1 MKNIIIDYVY
11 IIIILFQKYKNYK
24 RKTKM
29 IKSMTA
35 FGRQTEIVNDKN
47 ISVEIKSV
55 NNRYFDCSVRI
66 SRNYSFLEEK
76 IKPYLQS
83 HGISR
88 GKVDVQIS
96 IEQLGSS
103 DVSIRINEGYAKSYI
118 EALRELKSK
127 YSLDGEITVM
137 SVAHDREIFT
147 FSKAEED
154 EEKDFE
160 DLCVVLDGA
169 IAKFIAAREAEGANI
184 EKDLRSKIENIK
196 IKVGEI
202 EARSFEDTSSYRTH
216 LEEKLRQALSDNKI
230 TIDENRILTECAIF
244 ADKVAVDE
252 EIVRLRSHFT
262 AFEGILAANEPAG
275 RKLDFL
281 MQEMNR
287 EINTVGSKCSNST
300 IAHTV
305 VDVKCELEKIREQIQ
320 NIE

>member
-1 MKNIIIDYVY
+1 
-11 IIIILFQKYKNYK
+11 
-24 RKTKM
+24 M

-35 FGRQTEIVNDKN
+35 FGRGSEIVNDKN
-47 ISVEIKSV
+47 ITVEIKSV

-66 SRNYSFLEEK
+66 SRSYSFLEEK

-96 IEQLGSS
+96 IEPIGSS
-103 DVSIRINEGYAKSYI
+103 DVCISLNEDYAKAYI
-118 EALRELKSK
+118 DALKALKEK
-127 YSLDGEITVM
+127 FSLDGEITVM
-137 SVAHDREIFT
+137 GVSRDREIFT
-147 FSKAEED
+147 VSKAEQD
-154 EEKDFE
+154 EEQDFA
-160 DLCVVLDGA
+160 DLCVVLDSA
-169 IAKFIAAREAEGANI
+169 IEKFVSARASEGANI
-184 EKDLRSKIENIK
+184 EKDIRGKIDSIK
-196 IKVGEI
+196 DKVDLI
-202 EARSFEDTSSYRTH
+202 EKRSFEDTSSYREH
-216 LEEKLRQALSDNKI
+216 LEERLRQALSDNKI
-230 TIDENRILTECAIF
+230 TMDENRILTECAIF

-252 EIVRLRSHFT
+252 EIVRLRSHFV
-262 AFEGILAANEPAG
+262 AFENILASGEPAG

-287 EINTVGSKCSNST
+287 EINTVGSKCSNSA

>member
-1 MKNIIIDYVY
+1 
-11 IIIILFQKYKNYK
+11 
-24 RKTKM
+24 M

-35 FGRQTEIVNDKN
+35 FGRSVQTVDDKN
-47 ISVEIKSV
+47 ITVEIKSV

-66 SRNYSFLEEK
+66 SRTYSFLEER

-96 IEQLGSS
+96 IEPIGAPDTTISL
-103 DVSIRINEGYAKSYI
+103 NEDYAKAYI
-118 EALRELKSK
+118 DALRALKERF
-127 YSLDGEITVM
+127 SLDGEITVM

-147 FSKAEED
+147 VSKAEQD
-154 EEKDFE
+154 EEKDFSS
-160 DLCVVLDGA
+160 LCVVLDAA
-169 IAKFIAAREAEGANI
+169 IEKFVAAREAEGANI
-184 EKDLRSKIENIK
+184 ERDLRSKLEGIKEMVAKIE
-196 IKVGEI
+196 VH
-202 EARSFEDTSSYRTH
+202 SLEDISSYRQR
-216 LEEKLRQALSDNKI
+216 LEEKLRAALSDNKI
-230 TIDENRILTECAIF
+230 TVDEGRILTECAIF

-252 EIVRLRSHFT
+252 EIVRLRSHFV
-262 AFEGILAANEPAG
+262 AFEDILASRDPVG

>member
-1 MKNIIIDYVY
+1 
-11 IIIILFQKYKNYK
+11 
-24 RKTKM
+24 M

-35 FGRQTEIVNDKN
+35 FGRSVQTVDDKN
-47 ISVEIKSV
+47 ITVEIKSV

-66 SRNYSFLEEK
+66 SRAYSFLEER

-96 IEQLGSS
+96 IEPIGAPDTTISL
-103 DVSIRINEGYAKSYI
+103 NEDYAKAYI
-118 EALRELKSK
+118 DALRALKERF
-127 YSLDGEITVM
+127 SLDGEITVM

-147 FSKAEED
+147 VSKAEQD
-154 EEKDFE
+154 EEKDFSS
-160 DLCVVLDGA
+160 LCIVLDAA
-169 IAKFIAAREAEGANI
+169 IEKFVAAREAEGANI
-184 EKDLRSKIENIK
+184 ERDLRSKLEGIK
-196 IKVGEI
+196 EMVAKI
-202 EARSFEDTSSYRTH
+202 EAHSLEDISSYRQR
-216 LEEKLRQALSDNKI
+216 LEEKLRAALSDNKI
-230 TIDENRILTECAIF
+230 TVDEGRILTECAIF

-252 EIVRLRSHFT
+252 EIVRLRSHFV
-262 AFEGILAANEPAG
+262 AFEDILASRDPVG

>member
-1 MKNIIIDYVY
+1 
-11 IIIILFQKYKNYK
+11 
-24 RKTKM
+24 M

-35 FGRQTEIVNDKN
+35 FGRGLETVNGKN
-47 ISVEIKSV
+47 ITVEIKSV

-66 SRNYSFLEEK
+66 SRSYSFLEEK

-96 IEQLGSS
+96 IEPIGAS
-103 DVSIRINEGYAKSYI
+103 DVCISLNEDYAKAYI
-118 EALRELKSK
+118 DALKVLKEK
-127 YSLDGEITVM
+127 FSLDGEITVM
-137 SVAHDREIFT
+137 GVARDREIFT
-147 FSKAEED
+147 VSKAEQD
-154 EEKDFE
+154 EEQDFA
-160 DLCVVLDGA
+160 DLCVVLDSA
-169 IAKFIAAREAEGANI
+169 IKKFVSAREAEGANI
-184 EKDLRSKIENIK
+184 EKDIRGKIDVIK
-196 IKVGEI
+196 DKVDLI
-202 EARSFEDTSSYRTH
+202 EKRSFEDTSSYREH
-216 LEEKLRQALSDNKI
+216 LEERLRQALSDNKI
-230 TIDENRILTECAIF
+230 TMDENRILTECAIF

-252 EIVRLRSHFT
+252 EIVRLRSHFV
-262 AFEGILAANEPAG
+262 AFENILASGEPAG

-287 EINTVGSKCSNST
+287 EINTVGSKCSNSA

>member
-1 MKNIIIDYVY
+1 
-11 IIIILFQKYKNYK
+11 
-24 RKTKM
+24 M

-35 FGRQTEIVNDKN
+35 FGRDSETVNEKN
-47 ISVEIKSV
+47 ITVEIKSV
-55 NNRYFDCSVRI
+55 NNRYFDSSVRI

-96 IEQLGSS
+96 IEPIGSS
-103 DVSIRINEGYAKSYI
+103 DVCIGLNEEYARSYI
-118 EALRELKSK
+118 EALKALKEK
-127 YSLDGEITVM
+127 FSLDGEITVM
-137 SVAHDREIFT
+137 GVARERDVFT
-147 FSKAEED
+147 VSKADED

-160 DLCVVLDGA
+160 ELCVVLDAA
-169 IAKFIAAREAEGANI
+169 IAKFVSAREAEGANI
-184 EKDLRSKIENIK
+184 EKDLRSKIDVIK
-196 IKVGEI
+196 EKVCEI
-202 EARSFEDTSSYRTH
+202 EARSFEDTGSYRAH
-216 LEEKLRQALSDNKI
+216 LEERLRQALSDNKI
-230 TIDENRILTECAIF
+230 TMDENRILTECAIF

-252 EIVRLRSHFT
+252 EIVRLRSHFV
-262 AFEGILAANEPAG
+262 AFENILSANEPAG

-287 EINTVGSKCSNST
+287 EINTVGSKCSNSA